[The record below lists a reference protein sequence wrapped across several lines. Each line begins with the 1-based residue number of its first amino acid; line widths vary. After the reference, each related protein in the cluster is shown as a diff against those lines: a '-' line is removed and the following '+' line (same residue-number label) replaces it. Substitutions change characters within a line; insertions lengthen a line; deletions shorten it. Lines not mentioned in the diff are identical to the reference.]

1 MSSQLSSELYV
12 NEDYVPP
19 AWMRGAISEDMIPAK
34 KVRLGRFPTPYHRW
48 KLAEEDAQGL
58 EVWVKRDD
66 LSSFDLGGNKVRK
79 LQFLMAEALSQS
91 ADTTVTIG
99 AAQSN
104 HARATAVASRQLGMQ
119 PYIILRT
126 RGEMD
131 ADIGS
136 SLVGNLLWDKMV
148 GAKIYTVTS
157 AKYHEAGQYQLVD
170 HLANKLRDEGKN
182 VYTVPVGGSNPCGA
196 FGYLDFIEEV
206 REQMQQVNG
215 LQFDHLVFACG
226 SGGTATG
233 ISLGA
238 KLAGIPN
245 IHGVCVCDSPDVFY
259 GHITETAAALG
270 VDSAEHGSPRDWLS
284 LYDGAGIG
292 YGRST
297 PEELEFVVRV
307 ARTTG
312 VTLDPV
318 YSGKGLYYFLHKVV
332 QQNPDVF
339 KRGQRVMFVHTGGG
353 FGLYDKVGELSSMM
367 AALDSQQTTALPL
380 DGLAN
385 LGSTASLPG
394 MR

>member
-1 MSSQLSSELYV
+1 MSYQLNSELFV

-19 AWMRGAISEDMIPAK
+19 AWMKGAISEDMIPAK
-34 KVRLGRFPTPYHRW
+34 KLRLGRFPTPFHRW
-48 KLAEEDAQGL
+48 KIPAEDSKGL
-58 EVWVKRDD
+58 EIWVKRDD
-66 LSSFDLGGNKVRK
+66 LSSFELGGNKVRK
-79 LQFLMAEALSQS
+79 LQFLLAEAKSQN

-104 HARATAVASRQLGMQ
+104 HCRATAVASRQLGMQ

-126 RGEMD
+126 RGAID

-136 SLVGNLLWDKMV
+136 SLVGNLLWDKMA
-148 GAKIYTVTS
+148 GAKICTVTS
-157 AKYHEAGQYQLVD
+157 EKYHEIGQYKLVD
-170 HLANKLRDEGKN
+170 HLAEKLRSEGKN
-182 VYTVPVGGSNPCGA
+182 VYSVPVGGSNSLGA

-206 REQMQQVNG
+206 RQQMQAHDG
-215 LQFDHLVFACG
+215 LRFDHLVFSCG

-259 GHITETAAALG
+259 GHVAETAAALG
-270 VDSAEHGSPRDWLS
+270 VDMVQHGKPEEWLS

-292 YGRST
+292 YGKST
-297 PEELEFVVRV
+297 PEELAFVVRV
-307 ARTTG
+307 ARSTG

-318 YSGKGLYYFLHKVV
+318 YSGKGLYYLLHKAVELH
-332 QQNPDVF
+332 PEVF
-339 KRGQRVMFVHTGGG
+339 KPGQRVLFVHTGGG
-353 FGLYDKVGELSSMM
+353 FGLYDKADELARMLAS
-367 AALDSQQTTALPL
+367 ADSQQTSALPL
-380 DGLAN
+380 DGLMN
-385 LGSTASLPG
+385 LESTATKPG